1 MLFLLKFDMLL
12 LIITSNNMSDRYI
25 PIPLRLL
32 QQQQQQQQQQ
42 QLMRYELPKQLMPP
56 RAPVHR
62 TNSLPPRPTLLN
74 IKSETDFPSLAK
86 RNTIHGITDSLT
98 TMAIAK
104 EEEWRPTTPEFG
116 KFEYITEEDL
126 RGQKPDAGN
135 IVITN
140 DVATTTIVTAT
151 KDEQGDVWHE

>member
-12 LIITSNNMSDRYI
+12 LIITSNKMSDRYV

-32 QQQQQQQQQQ
+32 QQQQQ

-74 IKSETDFPSLAK
+74 IKSETDFPSLTK
-86 RNTIHGITDSLT
+86 RNTIHGITDSLA
-98 TMAIAK
+98 TMVIAK

-126 RGQKPDAGN
+126 KGQKPVTA
-135 IVITN
+135 TT
-140 DVATTTIVTAT
+140 VATVATETTVAT
-151 KDEQGDVWHE
+151 KDEQDDVWHEWDLFEFKV

>member
-1 MLFLLKFDMLL
+1 MLL
-12 LIITSNNMSDRYI
+12 LIITSNNMSDRYV
-25 PIPLRLL
+25 PIPLRL
-32 QQQQQQQQQQ
+32 QQQQQQQI
-42 QLMRYELPKQLMPP
+42 LPP
-56 RAPVHR
+56 RAPVQR

-86 RNTIHGITDSLT
+86 RNTIHGITDSLA

-126 RGQKPDAGN
+126 KGQKPVTA
-135 IVITN
+135 TT
-140 DVATTTIVTAT
+140 VATVATETT